1 MLPPTGFGQMNT
13 RTSGSQSKGYKTEEE
28 QMAELR
34 EIFRSFDGNKDDSLT
49 QVELGSLL
57 RSLGVKP
64 SHHQLQ
70 AVIRKVDTNHNGLV
84 EFSEF
89 VALVKPDLNLVQPQ
103 ACSYSQD
110 QLRNMFRMFDR
121 DGNGYISPAELAHSM
136 AKLGH
141 PLTAEEL
148 IGMMDEAD
156 TDRDGRIDFDEF
168 SRAINS
174 AAFLNK

>member
-1 MLPPTGFGQMNT
+1 MLPPTGGGRMST
-13 RTSGSQSKGYKTEEE
+13 RTSSTSTSGSQSKGYKTEEE

-49 QVELGSLL
+49 Q
-57 RSLGVKP
+57 
-64 SHHQLQ
+64 
-70 AVIRKVDTNHNGLV
+70 
-84 EFSEF
+84 
-89 VALVKPDLNLVQPQ
+89 PDLNLVQPQ
-103 ACSYSQD
+103 ACSYRQD
-110 QLRNMFRMFDR
+110 QLRNMFRLFDR

-168 SRAINS
+168 SRAVNS